1 MNKDIIQTL
10 RNFANS
16 GVWDIIR
23 DEIFEPL
30 IDNVKDVSIPFKVGD
45 KEIEPEKAFLAKAL
59 TAQKLKGIVETFNRL
74 QNSNIKAKDI
84 DFE

>member
-1 MNKDIIQTL
+1 MNKDIITTL
-10 RNFANS
+10 KNFANS

-23 DEIFEPL
+23 DEVFEPL

-59 TAQKLKGIVETFNRL
+59 TAQKLKGIVEMFDRL
-74 QNSNIKAKDI
+74 QNPKVKVKDI
-84 DFE
+84 NFE

>member
-45 KEIEPEKAFLAKAL
+45 KEIEPEKAYLAKAL
-59 TAQKLKGIVETFNRL
+59 TTEKLKGIVEMFDRL
-74 QNSNIKAKDI
+74 QSPKVKAKDI
-84 DFE
+84 NFE